1 MFLWRL
7 NAGQRKIFMA
17 VATLMAMADAKV
29 PPEEVRLLDD
39 FAASLDTNISAA
51 GEAVFSTPDYG
62 IFDTDEA
69 RTIMVLGI
77 LAVALSDDH
86 FHVDESAV
94 LNQVTDA
101 FGIEPGRLQELR
113 AWAERIVDIYND
125 FHDLIETD
133 TSS

>member
-7 NAGQRKIFMA
+7 NTEQRQIFMA
-17 VATLMAMADAKV
+17 MATRMAMADAQV
-29 PPEEVRLLDD
+29 PPAEVRLLDD
-39 FAASLDTNISAA
+39 FAASLETDISAS
-51 GEAVFSTPDYG
+51 GEAVFMSPDLS
-62 IFDTDEA
+62 IFDTHES

-101 FGIEPGRLQELR
+101 FDISPEKLHRLRL
-113 AWAERIVDIYND
+113 WAERIVSMYND
-125 FHDLIETD
+125 YHSLID
-133 TSS
+133 DR

>member
-7 NAGQRKIFMA
+7 NAEQRKIFMA
-17 VATLMAMADAKV
+17 VATRMAMADAKV

-39 FAASLDTNISAA
+39 FAASLDTDISAA
-51 GEAVFSTPDYG
+51 GEAVFSTPAYD

-101 FGIEPGRLQELR
+101 FGIGPARLQELR

-125 FHDLIETD
+125 LHDLIETGKP
-133 TSS
+133 S